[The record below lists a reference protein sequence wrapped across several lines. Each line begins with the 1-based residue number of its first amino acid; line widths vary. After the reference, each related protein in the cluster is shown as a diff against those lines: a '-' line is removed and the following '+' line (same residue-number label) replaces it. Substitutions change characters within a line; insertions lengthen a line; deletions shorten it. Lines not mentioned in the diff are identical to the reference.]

1 MDVTLTIA
9 LPTTREDG
17 SAVRPADIASLNI
30 FRADGANAAKPVGSL
45 AGPFAT
51 PTVTYTDHNAPSGT
65 DGYSCD
71 GVEKGKEG
79 DVSDVLPV
87 VVAAP
92 LAKLSAP
99 VIVSATQA

>member
-17 SAVRPADIASLNI
+17 SAVSPADIASLNI
-30 FRADGANAAKPVGSL
+30 FRADGANAPKPVGSL
-45 AGPFAT
+45 AGPFST
-51 PTVTYTDHNAPSGT
+51 PTVTFTEHNVPSGNE
-65 DGYSCD
+65 GYSCD

-79 DVSDVLPV
+79 DVSDVFPV

-92 LAKLSAP
+92 LAKLAAP
-99 VIVSATQA
+99 TIVSATQA